1 MGGGG
6 VGIERGPLV
15 YALKIQERWE
25 ISRAAN
31 TKNLVTKKF
40 PAYNLYP
47 ASPWNYALAANGNKL
62 LKSIRLIHHPV
73 TNHPWTIHSAPLE
86 LQIPAYKVKGWKLI
100 QSNTCIRIEP
110 DGKLLKGKFVF
121 TPPLPE
127 RRTLAQ
133 HLAARPEIIRLIPYG
148 CTKLRLS
155 IFPHK

>member
-1 MGGGG
+1 MD
-6 VGIERGPLV
+6 
-15 YALKIQERWE
+15 
-25 ISRAAN
+25 
-31 TKNLVTKKF
+31 
-40 PAYNLYP
+40 
-47 ASPWNYALAANGNKL
+47 
-62 LKSIRLIHHPV
+62 IR
-73 TNHPWTIHSAPLE
+73 NE
-86 LQIPAYKVKGWKLI
+86 FPAYKVKGWKLI